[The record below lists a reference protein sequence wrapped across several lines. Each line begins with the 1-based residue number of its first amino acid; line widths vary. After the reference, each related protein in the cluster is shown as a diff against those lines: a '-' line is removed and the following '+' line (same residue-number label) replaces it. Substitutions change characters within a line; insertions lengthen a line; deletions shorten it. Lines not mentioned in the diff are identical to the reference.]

1 MFKVAI
7 TDYTFGSL
15 EVEQGILQSAGGKI
29 ASGQCRTP
37 EALIPLVADADAVI
51 TQFAPVNADVIAEMR
66 KAKAI
71 VRYGIGYDNVDCDA
85 ARAKGIPVC
94 NIPDYCIDEVADHT
108 LAFILATTRA
118 LRPNCAH
125 IVNGAW
131 GLGVPLEHM
140 RALADQSIGI
150 IGLGRIGKAVAN
162 RLRAFKCQLLAFDP
176 VISADE
182 ASTYGCSLISLDEL
196 LSTSDIV
203 TLHCPSN
210 DKTRGLISA
219 DTLAQM
225 KPASILINVGRGDL
239 VQLDALTKALNSGH
253 LAAAAL
259 DVFDQ
264 EPLDNDSPL
273 PKMDNVIV
281 SSHVASASPKSILAL
296 RETAGNLALK
306 AVRGE
311 PLPNVVNG
319 VS

>member
-37 EALIPLVADADAVI
+37 EA
-51 TQFAPVNADVIAEMR
+51 F
-66 KAKAI
+66 
-71 VRYGIGYDNVDCDA
+71 
-85 ARAKGIPVC
+85 
-94 NIPDYCIDEVADHT
+94 
-108 LAFILATTRA
+108 
-118 LRPNCAH
+118 
-125 IVNGAW
+125 
-131 GLGVPLEHM
+131 
-140 RALADQSIGI
+140 
-150 IGLGRIGKAVAN
+150 
-162 RLRAFKCQLLAFDP
+162 
-176 VISADE
+176 
-182 ASTYGCSLISLDEL
+182 GCSLISLNEL

-225 KPASILINVGRGDL
+225 RPASILINVGRGDL

-273 PKMDNVIV
+273 PKMDNVTV

-296 RETAGNLALK
+296 RETVGNLALK

>member
-1 MFKVAI
+1 M
-7 TDYTFGSL
+7 
-15 EVEQGILQSAGGKI
+15 
-29 ASGQCRTP
+29 
-37 EALIPLVADADAVI
+37 
-51 TQFAPVNADVIAEMR
+51 
-66 KAKAI
+66 
-71 VRYGIGYDNVDCDA
+71 
-85 ARAKGIPVC
+85 
-94 NIPDYCIDEVADHT
+94 
-108 LAFILATTRA
+108 
-118 LRPNCAH
+118 
-125 IVNGAW
+125 
-131 GLGVPLEHM
+131 
-140 RALADQSIGI
+140 
-150 IGLGRIGKAVAN
+150 
-162 RLRAFKCQLLAFDP
+162 RAFKCRLLAFDP
-176 VISADE
+176 VLSADE
-182 ASTYGCSLISLDEL
+182 ASAYGCSLISLDEL

-225 KPASILINVGRGDL
+225 RPASILINVGRGDL

-296 RETAGNLALK
+296 RETAGKSGLESGAGRAAAERRQRSEL
-306 AVRGE
+306 
-311 PLPNVVNG
+311 